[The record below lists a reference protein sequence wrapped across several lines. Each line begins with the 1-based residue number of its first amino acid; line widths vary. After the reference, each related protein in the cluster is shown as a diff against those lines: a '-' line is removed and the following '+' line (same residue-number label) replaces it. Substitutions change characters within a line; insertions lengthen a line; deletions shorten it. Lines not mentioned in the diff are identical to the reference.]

1 MITGAAV
8 LELMHRKQL
17 VFVSHKEKIEMIEEI
32 VNEWF
37 KRVTEVA
44 IPYPL
49 GTTQY
54 KVWKCSYDTHC
65 THMKELAEE
74 LREVLK
80 TKLGPNC
87 KNCTLHGRR

>member
-1 MITGAAV
+1 LQLT
-8 LELMHRKQL
+8 HRKQL
-17 VFVSHKEKIEMIEEI
+17 VFALCKEKIEMIEEI

-49 GTTQY
+49 GTPQY
-54 KVWKCSYDTHC
+54 KVWKYSYDTHC
-65 THMKELAEE
+65 THMKGLAEE

-80 TKLGPNC
+80 TKLGTNC
-87 KNCTLHGRR
+87 KNCTLHGR